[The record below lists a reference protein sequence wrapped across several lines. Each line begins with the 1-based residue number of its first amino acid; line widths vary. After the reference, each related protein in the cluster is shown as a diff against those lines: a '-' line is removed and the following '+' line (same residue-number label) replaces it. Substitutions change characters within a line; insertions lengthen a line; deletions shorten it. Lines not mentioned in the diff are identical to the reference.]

1 MGTVWRGSDLKVLGL
16 CLSDD
21 LTQKTNTCD
30 DQKPT
35 AADKYSTL
43 QYFLHD
49 QVNLTTSKE

>member
-30 DQKPT
+30 DQEPT
-35 AADKYSTL
+35 AADKYGTL